1 MGAEIG
7 ATTLTFGYDASMGR
21 YLRST
26 DRADVA
32 DAADKL
38 HHILTGDPRC
48 MQPEAYFDPN

>member
-7 ATTLTFGYDASMGR
+7 ATTTFGYDASMGR

-32 DAADKL
+32 DAADGN
-38 HHILTGDPRC
+38 HT
-48 MQPEAYFDPN
+48 